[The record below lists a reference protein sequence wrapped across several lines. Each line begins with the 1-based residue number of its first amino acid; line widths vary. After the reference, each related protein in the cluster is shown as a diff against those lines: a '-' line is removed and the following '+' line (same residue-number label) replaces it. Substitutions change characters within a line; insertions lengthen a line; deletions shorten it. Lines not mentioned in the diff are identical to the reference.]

1 MGRVGALTFFLDRMR
16 RFFQPTPLYR
26 GTQMIMPFA
35 MIGWMICFGLG
46 VYYALFQSPPDYQ
59 QGEMVRFLYLHVP
72 ASWFALF
79 IYTIMT
85 VCSVLGFVCKI
96 PLAHV
101 WTKALAPVGCIL
113 TCISLI
119 TGSLWGKPVWGTYW
133 VWDARL
139 TSMLILGF
147 LYLGY
152 TVLAYQKM
160 MVHDEKTR
168 SFVLLSRLNSLS
180 ILIMVG
186 FINIPIIKWSV
197 DFWFTLHQ
205 PPSLMRFAKP
215 ALDAVFFL
223 PLFWMV
229 IAYVFFAIAMFC
241 ICFKGIY
248 ESDFSSSS
256 RR

>member
-1 MGRVGALTFFLDRMR
+1 M
-16 RFFQPTPLYR
+16 
-26 GTQMIMPFA
+26 
-35 MIGWMICFGLG
+35 G

-72 ASWFALF
+72 ASWFALLV
-79 IYTIMT
+79 YTLMM
-85 VCSVLGFVCKI
+85 VCSVLGFVFKMS
-96 PLAHV
+96 LAHV
-101 WTKALAPVGCIL
+101 WTKALAPSGCLL
-113 TCISLI
+113 TCISLV

-152 TVLAYQKM
+152 TVLAYQKII
-160 MVHDEKTR
+160 VHDAMMRPALMLK
-168 SFVLLSRLNSLS
+168 RLNSLS
-180 ILIMVG
+180 ILIMIG

-205 PPSLMRFAKP
+205 PPSLMRLAKP
-215 ALDAVFFL
+215 ALDAAFFP
-223 PLFWMV
+223 PLLWMAA
-229 IAYVFFAIAMFC
+229 AYLCFTIAMFC
-241 ICFKGIY
+241 LCFQGIY
-248 ESDFSSSS
+248 KNDFSSSS

>member
-1 MGRVGALTFFLDRMR
+1 M
-16 RFFQPTPLYR
+16 RFFKIAARVFQPAPLYR
-26 GTQMIMPFA
+26 GLKTIMPFA
-35 MIGWMICFGLG
+35 VVGWAFCFCVGT
-46 VYYALFQSPPDYQ
+46 YWALFQSPPDYQ

-79 IYTIMT
+79 IYTLMT
-85 VCSVLGFVCKI
+85 VCSVLGFACKI

-101 WTKALAPVGCIL
+101 WTKALAPSGCIL
-113 TCISLI
+113 TFISLL

-152 TVLAYQKM
+152 TTLAYQ
-160 MVHDEKTR
+160 DETMHNKKPH
-168 SFVLLSRLNSLS
+168 LSYTIKRLHRLS
-180 ILIMVG
+180 ILVMVG

-215 ALDAVFFL
+215 ALDVVFFP
-223 PLFWMV
+223 PLLWMSM
-229 IAYVFFAIAMFC
+229 AYLFFMIAMFC
-241 ICFKGIY
+241 LCFKGIY
-248 ESDFSSSS
+248 HKECGASLQ
-256 RR
+256 